1 MEKIKK
7 YCYLDTN
14 VINKMM
20 KSEELKSEI
29 MNLDCELIISKQTLL
44 NTSISK
50 EDYTNLISFLREI
63 DVNTVIEFNEL
74 LKCEERAFK
83 CDSIITDIEYVA
95 FNINDLWDMLN
106 VFIYNED
113 FITKKRI
120 KLVNIRK
127 NLYKNLL
134 KANSNYKYNKDESIK
149 VNADNFVMR
158 TTNNAIRI
166 NQVDFYNEYI
176 LPIIE
181 NNLDPNMRCLR
192 KFKSW
197 KMMLYLLYY
206 KYKSNIKLLNDLD
219 IEDIS
224 MSSCYPYMD
233 YIIVDGDKLDDI
245 KNNHDILEG
254 RRVYKVVN
262 GKLLEI

>member
-14 VINKMM
+14 VINEMM
-20 KSEELKSEI
+20 KSEELKDEI
-29 MNLDCELIISKQTLL
+29 MNLDCEFIISKQTLL
-44 NTSISK
+44 NSSDSK
-50 EDYTNLISFLREI
+50 EAYTNLLNFLREL
-63 DVNTVIEFNEL
+63 DVSTVIEFDEL
-74 LKCEERAFK
+74 LKCEEKAFK

-106 VFIYNED
+106 VFIYNDD
-113 FITKKRI
+113 FINKKAVN
-120 KLVNIRK
+120 LSNIRK
-127 NLYKNLL
+127 KLL
-134 KANSNYKYNKDESIK
+134 KKLLKVNEDFKDNKDESIK
-149 VNADNFVMR
+149 VNADSFAMLA
-158 TTNNAIRI
+158 TNNAIRI
-166 NQVDFYNEYI
+166 NQTDFYNEYI

-181 NNLDPNMRCLR
+181 KNLDPTMRCLR

-206 KYKSNIKLLNDLD
+206 KYNRNIKSLNDLD
-219 IEDIS
+219 IADIS
-224 MSSCYPYMD
+224 MVSCYPYMD
-233 YIIVDGDKLDDI
+233 YIIVCGDKLDVI

-262 GKLLEI
+262 GNLIEI